1 VFVPSPMAAI
11 AVLLLS
17 GMSAYF
23 VARRLTL
30 PGGRAVRVLAT
41 LVLWE
46 IFEIIPVQVLASL
59 QLLGVIGRVSIS
71 KTVVVEMVI
80 LGGIVLW
87 SFRTPQ
93 PERTSDD
100 PHQERVPRYVFL
112 AGGILA
118 CSYVAFTVNAFT
130 CYPLG
135 SDVLI
140 YHLPLTT
147 RWLQEGSLAIPA
159 SHAWRFSLPGNAE
172 IGMMVLLSSGWQPAV
187 VIASWIPAAMV
198 ATSTYLLGMW
208 ISGQQRAAA
217 LTSTLL
223 VLTIPMVEWQAF
235 SAYVDLLA
243 TAGALAALAL
253 ILAIGPNGTRIPPS
267 IWLISGLACGLSIG
281 TKPVYYLYA
290 TLFCAFTAGALWH
303 AHRAGERRLLKAL
316 ALLILGLLIPSS
328 FWFVRATAETGNPI
342 YPMQVKLGQ
351 RVILPG
357 YARSEITEP
366 DYELNSVPEKYGWFL
381 YPWTEWKKLP
391 GFLKI
396 PYGEGDGLGAAFAT
410 FGPLGMAYFVLL
422 AFREPSFRARNLG
435 LLGAF
440 LIMFLCWW
448 LVMQR
453 VLRFGQVIAIF
464 TYVLSVPLLASLQS
478 RQRRAFAALFVLAIG
493 TSSLIAASV
502 PLHLLGGRVRKHLWS
517 RAAVYSYP
525 NLIDELPPGSRV
537 LNATG
542 DKARNFALIGC
553 RLSNKLI
560 ANFEAPPDPTAEALR
575 AVGAQYI
582 VEIHPG
588 GLYPEGSLASAG
600 AVLIDDEM
608 VPSGEEKV
616 RWRIWKLQKDTHKT
630 SGGSEAVQFNF
641 P

>member
-1 VFVPSPMAAI
+1 MFASSPIAAI
-11 AVLLLS
+11 AVLFLS
-17 GMSAYF
+17 GMSAYI
-23 VARRLTL
+23 VAQRLSL
-30 PGGRAVRVLAT
+30 PGGRAVRVLAS

-59 QLLGVIGRVSIS
+59 QLLHLIERVSIS
-71 KTVVVEMVI
+71 KTAVAEIVI
-80 LGGIVLW
+80 LACIVLW
-87 SFRTPQ
+87 SFRRPRPAQ
-93 PERTSDD
+93 VSGD
-100 PHQERVPRYVFL
+100 PGQESVPRYVLL
-112 AGGILA
+112 AAGILA
-118 CSYVAFTVNAFT
+118 CSYGAFTVNAFT
-130 CYPLG
+130 SYPLG
-135 SDVLI
+135 SDALI

-147 RWLQEGSLAIPA
+147 LWLREGSLAIPL

-198 ATSTYLLGMW
+198 ATSTYLLSMW
-208 ISGQQRAAA
+208 ISGQQRTIA

-223 VLTIPMVEWQAF
+223 ILTIPMVEWQAF

-243 TAGALAALAL
+243 TAGVLGALAL
-253 ILAIGPNGTRIPPS
+253 ILAVGRNGARIPRS
-267 IWLISGLACGLSIG
+267 IWLLSGLACGLSIG

-290 TLFCAFTAGALWH
+290 ALFCVFIAGALWY
-303 AHRAGERRLLKAL
+303 AQRAGERHLGNAVGLV
-316 ALLILGLLIPSS
+316 ILGLLLPSC
-328 FWFVRATAETGNPI
+328 FWFARGAAETGNPI
-342 YPMQVKLGQ
+342 YPMQVKIGQ

-366 DYELNSVPEKYGWFL
+366 DYELNSVPGKYGWFL

-410 FGPLGMAYFVLL
+410 FVPLGMAYLVLL
-422 AFREPSFRARNLG
+422 AVREPSFRARNLV

-464 TYVLSVPLLASLQS
+464 ACVLSVPLLASLQS
-478 RQRRAFAALFVLAIG
+478 RQVRAFAALFVLAMG
-493 TSSLIAASV
+493 TTSLIAASV
-502 PLHLLGGRVRKHLWS
+502 PLHLLAGRVRKHLWS
-517 RAAVYSYP
+517 RAAVYAYP
-525 NLIDELPPGSRV
+525 KLIDELPPGSRV

-542 DKARNFALIGC
+542 DKARNFALVGS

-560 ANFEAPPDPTAEALR
+560 ANFEAPPDPTPEALR

-582 VEIHPG
+582 VEILPG

-616 RWRIWKLQKDTHKT
+616 RWRIWKLR
-630 SGGSEAVQFNF
+630 
-641 P
+641 